1 MSEETRQ
8 HERSVRTAIR
18 KSNLSG
24 SFVVGK
30 YRTSPY
36 MACQHGCAYCD
47 GRAERY
53 FVEGDFS
60 RDIVVRSNV
69 PQLLSNEMPKLREK
83 GFLTIA
89 SGITDAYQPLEAELG
104 LTARCAEVLTQFTT
118 PVTIMTKSSLAVRDV
133 DLWARLNEKAGVLF
147 LVSLTFADDK
157 ARSVFEPGASPVAER
172 IEALRRYKE
181 AGCHTGVLAMPLLPG
196 ISDTE
201 ENIDTLFS
209 TLLGVGVDFIMPG
222 GLTLRPG
229 RQKDFYLAR
238 IRQAYPSLTDTYL
251 DLFRENRESGAP
263 IKEYSRRLAAKCWN
277 ANKKHEIP
285 FLVPHYVYRNRLH
298 IYDEM
303 NVLMH
308 HMVEL
313 YEARRI
319 DTKPLK
325 SGLELYMTWLTDKKK
340 EYNRRRSMSY
350 RKLDWELREL
360 FTSGE
365 IAEVVGNDKLADFMK
380 EVALDRKVFDYVSL
394 QLGAA

>member
-1 MSEETRQ
+1 MNEETRR
-8 HERSVRTAIR
+8 HDRPVRTAIR

-60 RDIVVRSNV
+60 RDIVVRPNL
-69 PQLLSNEMPKLREK
+69 PELLSNEMPKLREK

-89 SGITDAYQPLEAELG
+89 SGITDAYQPLEADLG
-104 LTARCAEVLTQFTT
+104 LTARCAEALAQFTT
-118 PVTIMTKSSLAVRDV
+118 PVTIMTKSSLAVRDI
-133 DLWARLNEKAGVLF
+133 DLWSTLNEKAGVQF
-147 LVSLTFADDK
+147 LVSLTFADDEK
-157 ARSVFEPGASPVAER
+157 RSIFEPGASPVSER
-172 IEALRRYKE
+172 IETLRRYKE

-201 ENIDTLFS
+201 ENIDALFS
-209 TLLGVGVDFIMPG
+209 MLSDVGVDFIMPG

-229 RQKDFYLAR
+229 RQKDFYLSR
-238 IRQAYPSLTDTYL
+238 IRQAFPDLTDTYL
-251 DLFRENRESGAP
+251 ELYGENRESGAP
-263 IKEYSRRLAAKCWN
+263 LSAYSARLAATCRH
-277 ANKKHEIP
+277 ANERHNIP
-285 FLVPHYVYRNRLH
+285 SLVPHHVYRNRLH
-298 IYDEM
+298 IYDEL
-303 NVLMH
+303 NVLLH

-313 YEARRI
+313 YDAKRI

-325 SGLELYMTWLTDKKK
+325 SGLRNYLAWLTDKKK

-350 RKLDWELREL
+350 RKLDWELKEL
-360 FTSGE
+360 FTTGR
-365 IAEVVGNDKLADFMK
+365 IAEVVANHKLADFMK
-380 EVALDRKVFDYVSL
+380 EIALDRRVFDYASL
-394 QLGAA
+394 QLESE